1 MTQRRKWSRNSVA
14 LELCHA
20 SMILTFDEAG
30 VFPMTGIITE
40 KREKLG
46 NTGYQLEDYVD
57 FMEKSLLSH

>member
-1 MTQRRKWSRNSVA
+1 
-14 LELCHA
+14 
-20 SMILTFDEAG
+20 MILTFDEAG

-40 KREKLG
+40 KRENLG

>member
-1 MTQRRKWSRNSVA
+1 
-14 LELCHA
+14 
-20 SMILTFDEAG
+20 MIFTFNEAA

-40 KREKLG
+40 KRENLG